1 MRILNTEDLW
11 KSPQS
16 LIIVEEKLVEYTETT
31 EIYSEFI
38 VTVEPHHSHL
48 ELVQGHALVGHVG
61 GEELVE
67 ADDDP
72 VLDIRLSQMILRYSA
87 LTFSNFISVSRKV

>member
-1 MRILNTEDLW
+1 MIKSRDKMILYPDSNFVYTR
-11 KSPQS
+11 P
-16 LIIVEEKLVEYTETT
+16 VEKL
-31 EIYSEFI
+31 F
-38 VTVEPHHSHL
+38 VEPHHSPL

-72 VLDIRLSQMILRYSA
+72 VLDIRLSQMKLRYSA